1 MSTKIKGGAPQIP
14 VGVDAQ
20 PLAHQ
25 AKTAQAQKAP
35 RQDLN
40 IPDLPDVQPGLFGAP
55 SALQN
60 VIQAGLDGL
69 AKANNWQATDN
80 ALGVLVKAMVGA
92 KATGKSADAGPIPA
106 TLPMEFQRLLKE
118 FVPPG
123 DATALLQLKKD
134 AKQLV
139 GLSVVALGTEGL
151 EGLSRSNKE
160 AQIEADVR
168 AVHGAIADV
177 LKLPTEQRAKL
188 LNATDDLLNWK
199 ANVLDRAGPALKAAG
214 VDTTARIDALAGMLK
229 IVNTYASQA

>member
-1 MSTKIKGGAPQIP
+1 MSTKIRGGAPQIP

-20 PLAHQ
+20 ALKQ
-25 AKTAQAQKAP
+25 QTKTAQAKQAG
-35 RQDLN
+35 RTDFDL
-40 IPDLPDVQPGLFGAP
+40 PDLPDIQPGLFGAP

-92 KATGKSADAGPIPA
+92 NATSKNADAGPMPA

-123 DATALLQLKKD
+123 DAKALVQLKKD

-139 GLSVVALGTEGL
+139 GLSMVALGTEGL

-168 AVHGAIADV
+168 AVHGALADV
-177 LKLPTEQRAKL
+177 IKLPTDERAKL
-188 LNATDDLLNWK
+188 LNATDELLNWK

-214 VDTTARIDALAGMLK
+214 VNTTARIDALAGMLK
-229 IVNTYASQA
+229 IVNAYASQS